1 MVNQNGMAASDQMGD
16 GPPSKRTKFGEE
28 GKMMLILIISYS
40 LMILHAETKYK
51 NWYLIFKSIQT
62 PVLQQIYI
70 QWFFRKYIILYCFN
84 P

>member
-40 LMILHAETKYK
+40 LMILHAAIKYY
-51 NWYLIFKSIQT
+51 NRYLKTINKELNQFK
-62 PVLQQIYI
+62 PLLQQIYF
-70 QWFFRKYIILYCFN
+70 Q
-84 P
+84 

>member
-1 MVNQNGMAASDQMGD
+1 MAASDQMGD

-51 NWYLIFKSIQT
+51 NIFKSIQT

-70 QWFFRKYIILYCFN
+70 Q
-84 P
+84 

>member
-1 MVNQNGMAASDQMGD
+1 MAASDQMGD

-51 NWYLIFKSIQT
+51 NRYLK
-62 PVLQQIYI
+62 PVNKDI
-70 QWFFRKYIILYCFN
+70 
-84 P
+84 

>member
-1 MVNQNGMAASDQMGD
+1 MVNQNGMAAPDQMGD

-51 NWYLIFKSIQT
+51 NKYLK
-62 PVLQQIYI
+62 PV
-70 QWFFRKYIILYCFN
+70 KYIKRT
-84 P
+84 